1 MARKVNITC
10 RYYLVKKYTDTDN
23 EKEAL
28 FDLRKWI
35 AEVKDMTLS
44 ERVKELGGSGK
55 GRIDS
60 IKNRS
65 DFYALNFVRME

>member
-28 FDLRKWI
+28 FDLQMGHCR
-35 AEVKDMTLS
+35 S
-44 ERVKELGGSGK
+44 CERYD
-55 GRIDS
+55 I
-60 IKNRS
+60 I
-65 DFYALNFVRME
+65 

>member
-35 AEVKDMTLS
+35 DEVKYMSLS
-44 ERVKELGGSGK
+44 ERVKVLGGSGK
-55 GRIDS
+55 
-60 IKNRS
+60 
-65 DFYALNFVRME
+65 

>member
-60 IKNRS
+60 IKIEVI
-65 DFYALNFVRME
+65 FMH